1 MLIYVINMTFWP
13 LSFWHFD
20 LSQGVAIAMGFCAAS
35 HLDSVLGKLDSVAKN
50 DMAQKSGG
58 IFKFM
63 KVMQF
68 LYQQLK
74 KNEGW

>member
-1 MLIYVINMTFWP
+1 MNKSTSGFDVNSCYQNDLLTSLILTFWP
-13 LSFWHFD
+13 
-20 LSQGVAIAMGFCAAS
+20 QGVAIAMGFCAAS

-63 KVMQF
+63 KVIQF
-68 LYQQLK
+68 LYQ
-74 KNEGW
+74 

>member
-1 MLIYVINMTFWP
+1 MTFRP
-13 LSFWHFD
+13 LSFWPFD

-50 DMAQKSGG
+50 DMAQKSGS

-63 KVMQF
+63 KVIQF
-68 LYQQLK
+68 LYLECK
-74 KNEGW
+74 KKEGV